1 MCVKAVVFLTW
12 WQSLAISLLQAVG
25 LIHDISEQWTK
36 DDVGQG
42 LQVNYT
48 ALYYSVLLFTILRY
62 PILLCTV
69 LCYIVGCSVMLYAV
83 ELYYGSDRT
92 AAMHVMLCTVELYII

>member
-42 LQVNYT
+42 LQV
-48 ALYYSVLLFTILRY
+48 
-62 PILLCTV
+62 
-69 LCYIVGCSVMLYAV
+69 
-83 ELYYGSDRT
+83 
-92 AAMHVMLCTVELYII
+92 